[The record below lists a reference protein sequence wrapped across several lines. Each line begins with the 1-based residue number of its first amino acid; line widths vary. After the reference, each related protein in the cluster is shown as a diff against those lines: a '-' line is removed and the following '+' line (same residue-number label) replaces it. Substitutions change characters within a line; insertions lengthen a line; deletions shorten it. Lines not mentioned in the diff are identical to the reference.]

1 MKKLLLLLA
10 VLALAIGVQAQE
22 VRMHANASHQ
32 RSLDSWVWGDYD
44 PETGIVRVPTGQY
57 LLYSEEAGYGISLLW
72 GHSILYEDEEGH
84 YWFEYFIDDD
94 QIYTFDADSYGSID
108 EDITEVP
115 YSLWSQ
121 YWNFTPTQV
130 SFFGTIHGDDPIFEH
145 RIGIQVYYTV
155 NGRPTQAISFIC
167 ISLPCPTTPA
177 SASSPTASRLPTF
190 ATTTSPASRWHSPAA

>member
-22 VRMHANASHQ
+22 VRMRANASHQ

-84 YWFEYFIDDD
+84 YWFEYFIDDVDEILYKIEDNKLYLLGCEGDPNAEFPLYYNATGLLGYMTDGSNMTCLEYVGLD
-94 QIYTFDADSYGSID
+94 QVAGTLVNI
-108 EDITEVP
+108 VP
-115 YSLWSQ
+115 AVPSNPTDLLW
-121 YWNFTPTQV
+121 
-130 SFFGTIHGDDPIFEH
+130 
-145 RIGIQVYYTV
+145 
-155 NGRPTQAISFIC
+155 
-167 ISLPCPTTPA
+167 
-177 SASSPTASRLPTF
+177 
-190 ATTTSPASRWHSPAA
+190 